1 MSSFAIIGLGRF
13 GMTLARTL
21 ARAGRDVIAIDEDP
35 ELVEQVSD
43 DVTIA
48 VHMDATDE
56 RTLRS
61 QGVGKVDAAV
71 VAIGEK
77 FENNVL
83 VTALLKSMGVKCV
96 IARASTSIRQK
107 ILRHVGADEIISPE
121 DESAVRLA
129 QRLISPG
136 LISVLEI
143 GEGVSM
149 VQVKAPT
156 KFHNRRIID
165 IDLRRKYSVNLVAVK
180 KRVANGGDPNVFEE
194 KVVDIPKPDDI
205 IEPDDILILMGNDEA
220 LAGLPK

>member
-1 MSSFAIIGLGRF
+1 
-13 GMTLARTL
+13 
-21 ARAGRDVIAIDEDP
+21 
-35 ELVEQVSD
+35 
-43 DVTIA
+43 
-48 VHMDATDE
+48 MDATDE

-61 QGVGKVDAAV
+61 QGVGKVDAAI

-96 IARASTSIRQK
+96 IARASTPIRQK

-180 KRVANGGDPNVFEE
+180 KRIASGGDPNVFEE
-194 KVVDIPKPDDI
+194 KVVDIPKPEDV